1 MKNTRNQKYMNKKNQ
16 NSTITITGG
25 VSSLRMSL
33 VASFLTNFLKN
44 FLLTT
49 PDQSIKIKFYNCL
62 LSIKV
67 KELE

>member
-1 MKNTRNQKYMNKKNQ
+1 MNKKNQ

-49 PDQSIKIKFYNCL
+49 PDQPIKIKFYNCL